1 MRKTFFFVTA
11 VAALLLTVPTQN
23 AQAQSSSET
32 PKMEIGVQY
41 TLLRL
46 RDFDTTDNGVGT
58 RVTYNIG
65 NPLSIEGEFNYFPQ
79 SRPNFANNFLSV
91 DSKRSQGLF
100 GVKYGLR
107 SENFGIFSKIRPG
120 FIHFSQG
127 TPLLPGAT
135 SDTEFALDFGG
146 VFEYYPQRSVAFRI
160 DIGDTLIRFSN
171 PNLVTN
177 PTFRHN
183 LQIGAGV
190 AFRFK

>member
-1 MRKTFFFVTA
+1 MQKMVSIVLA
-11 VAALLLTVPTQN
+11 GVALLLTVTAQN

-79 SRPNFANNFLSV
+79 SRPNFANGLLSV

-107 SENFGIFSKIRPG
+107 SESFGIFSKFRPG
-120 FIHFSQG
+120 FIRFSQG
-127 TPLLPGAT
+127 TPLFVGAT

-146 VFEYYPQRSVAFRI
+146 VFEYYPKRSVAFRI

-171 PNLVTN
+171 PNLVAD
-177 PTFRHN
+177 PTYRHN
-183 LQIGAGV
+183 LQLSTGI